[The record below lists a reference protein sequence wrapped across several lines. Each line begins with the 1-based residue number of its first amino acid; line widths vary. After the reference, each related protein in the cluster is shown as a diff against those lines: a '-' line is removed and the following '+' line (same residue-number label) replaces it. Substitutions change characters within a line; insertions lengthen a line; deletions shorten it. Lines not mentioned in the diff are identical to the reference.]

1 MGRSKPSRRET
12 LPSTADSSALLKRAT
27 TGISGNGMVSG
38 LKTCKFGATGTHPS
52 KPRRSLRKRRPR
64 SLRFTPGRRV
74 PIEFTQSTRFRRER
88 IRMMC
93 VLLVGSVPQSL
104 LKQIMGILPS
114 PDASSLRER
123 NAGWESWA
131 AARGDAGR
139 GDMPSD
145 AGRTRDLRG
154 IFSVQKGPLPDLQVD
169 EQPQAFA
176 VLGRA
181 RAMLLREPP
190 QRGRMEQP
198 SLQRARTEDELLHD
212 RPIRP
217 AQPAAHRDR
226 KSHLSPGEDL
236 WRDEPAQRFPQHRLG
251 AP

>member
-1 MGRSKPSRRET
+1 MGRSRRSRRET
-12 LPSTADSSALLKRAT
+12 LPSPADSSALLKRAT

-38 LKTCKFGATGTHPS
+38 LTACKFGATGTHPS

-74 PIEFTQSTRFRRER
+74 PIEFTQSTRFCRER

-114 PDASSLRER
+114 ADASSLGKR
-123 NAGWESWA
+123 NAGWECRVT
-131 AARGDAGR
+131 ARGDAGR
-139 GDMPSD
+139 GGMPSG
-145 AGRTRDLRG
+145 ARRTRDLRG

-169 EQPQAFA
+169 EKPKAFA
-176 VLGRA
+176 VLPDA

-198 SLQRARTEDELLHD
+198 TRQGARAEDELLHD
-212 RPIRP
+212 RPIRTSEP
-217 AQPAAHRDR
+217 APQGDR

-236 WRDEPAQRFPQHRLG
+236 WGDKPAQ
-251 AP
+251 